1 MPDINIWYGP
11 DSYMGANIKE
21 LFQQMT
27 KMTDEEIA
35 EIHPAHNRDSIRS
48 LLPHLHFY
56 QVVFFFFFFGVW
68 GGVAMVVGIE
78 LLHLRAWILPFF
90 STAGITSS
98 PFLRSSNLSM
108 NCFMMDHTCRG
119 V

>member
-1 MPDINIWYGP
+1 MLQVNKPASHIFLQAFSQVPDLNIWYGP

-56 QVVFFFFFFGVW
+56 QVVFFFFLRCVCVCV
-68 GGVAMVVGIE
+68 GGGGGNVS
-78 LLHLRAWILPFF
+78 W
-90 STAGITSS
+90 
-98 PFLRSSNLSM
+98 N
-108 NCFMMDHTCRG
+108 
-119 V
+119 

>member
-1 MPDINIWYGP
+1 MPDLNIWYGP

-56 QVVFFFFFFGVW
+56 QVVFFFLGVW
-68 GGVAMVVGIE
+68 GGDDGS
-78 LLHLRAWILPFF
+78 W
-90 STAGITSS
+90 
-98 PFLRSSNLSM
+98 N
-108 NCFMMDHTCRG
+108 
-119 V
+119 